1 MTERDESLEDEAP
14 VAPLALPGGLRT
26 DWPVPRVG
34 VYGRREGIAASAE
47 AALVLGVLSTLGRL
61 PAGARELFVRGVAR
75 VARRFDRRHSDY
87 ARDFLQQAL
96 GHAAQGPLEPRELER
111 RVLAAW
117 RHLIHVTIDSNAFQR
132 RVPAASLRE
141 HYQIEIGADAQRL
154 IAQKRGAIVVT
165 AHIGDWEAGS
175 ALLPW
180 IGFDPMYVISKP
192 PKNRPLSV
200 HMQTVREERGLRA
213 LPRRGA
219 MRHVPA
225 ILRAGGSVAMML
237 DQRARQNPVYAP
249 FFGRRARCDRSAGV
263 LLKRLSA
270 PIVFGACYR
279 TAKPFSW
286 RFVMPSVIW
295 PEEGRALSVEEL
307 VARVNREMERLI
319 LAAPEQYFWLHDRY
333 RGGEDDRSAV

>member
-1 MTERDESLEDEAP
+1 MTEREAGLDEGEAP
-14 VAPLALPGGLRT
+14 AAPLALPGGLRT
-26 DWPVPRVG
+26 DWPAPRIG
-34 VYGRREGIAASAE
+34 VYGRRNDLAARAQAVLTIE
-47 AALVLGVLSTLGRL
+47 ALDLLGRM
-61 PAGARELFVRGVAR
+61 PDGARALFVRGVAR
-75 VARRFDRRHSDY
+75 LARLVDRRHSAY
-87 ARDFLQQAL
+87 AREFLQQAL
-96 GHAAQGPLEPRELER
+96 GRLEPRELEQ

-117 RHLIHVTIDSNAFQR
+117 RHLAHVTIDSHAFQR
-132 RVPAASLRE
+132 RVPAATLRE
-141 HYQIEIGADAQRL
+141 HYRIEIGADAQRL
-154 IAQKRGAIVVT
+154 MAGKRGAIVVT
-165 AHIGDWEAGS
+165 PHIGDWEAGS

-180 IGFDPMYVISKP
+180 LGFDPLYVISRP

-200 HMQTVREERGLRA
+200 HMQAIREARGLRA

-279 TAKPFSW
+279 TARPYRW
-286 RFVMPSVIW
+286 HFVMPRVIW
-295 PEEGRALSVEEL
+295 PEEGRALSVEQL
-307 VARVNREMERLI
+307 VERVNREMESLI

-333 RGGEDDRSAV
+333 RGGEDDLPARP